1 VGASQRNKCRTQS
14 KIIVVV
20 LPCYSE
26 ELSMRAM
33 RDFMKS
39 VMIGLISMFISVI
52 LCSSI
57 LNTVRVGISAPLMF
71 VAMGGTPLGN
81 HAGTSLGCCA

>member
-1 VGASQRNKCRTQS
+1 M
-14 KIIVVV
+14 
-20 LPCYSE
+20 PE
-26 ELSMRAM
+26 MRSLIY
-33 RDFMKS
+33 S